1 MRIRTLI
8 TLISFVCIAL
18 WGCAAE
24 EAELASDAGGQ
35 SDIVSA
41 EGEGE
46 GARGRRG
53 PRQSGGDDQ
62 RLDLG
67 L

>member
-24 EAELASDAGGQ
+24 ETELTSDAGGQ
-35 SDIVSA
+35 NDIVSA

-46 GARGRRG
+46 GEGEG
-53 PRQSGGDDQ
+53 E
-62 RLDLG
+62 
-67 L
+67 